1 MRFSASA
8 AQLRVAQAGCSSS
21 SHFPLE
27 QASDGDE
34 TVEQRHVVVVL
45 QCDPDHD
52 RVEQVPGIAGLNR
65 RPATLLDAHEPSLLE
80 QLHSLANHRPA
91 ETELLAE
98 DRLRRQD
105 IADRER
111 TPDDLVRQLLDDDGR
126 ETRGPPGTPP
136 VAGDEWRGKRR
147 TLAHANI
154 IRPTPND
161 TGRQNP
167 LA

>member
-8 AQLRVAQAGCSSS
+8 PKLRVVQAGCSSS

-27 QASDGDE
+27 QAPDGDE

-45 QCDPDHD
+45 QGDPDHD

-80 QLHSLANHRPA
+80 QLHGLANHRPA

-111 TPDDLVRQLLDDDGR
+111 TPDDLVRQLLDDHGR

-136 VAGDEWRGKRR
+136 VACDEWRGKRR

-154 IRPTPND
+154 IRPTPNG
-161 TGRQNP
+161 TGSQNP